1 MAASAKQWLMMMI
14 MTLVVALGF
23 FAATASAQST
33 NPCEFESPP
42 FVCPFTC
49 TSPNP
54 VCGANGVTYRCGCPD
69 AACAAV
75 RVVRS
80 GPC

>member
-1 MAASAKQWLMMMI
+1 MMMMI
-14 MTLVVALGF
+14 MTVVVALGV
-23 FAATASAQST
+23 FAATASAQSD
-33 NPCEFESPP
+33 PCEFESPP

-75 RVVRS
+75 RVVRL